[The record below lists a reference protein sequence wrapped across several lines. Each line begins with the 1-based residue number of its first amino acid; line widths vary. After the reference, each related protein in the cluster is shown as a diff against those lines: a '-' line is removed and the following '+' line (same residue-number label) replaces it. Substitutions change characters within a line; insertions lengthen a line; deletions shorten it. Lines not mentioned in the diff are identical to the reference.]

1 VNREEGI
8 KGWRGREN
16 EERGYEWKVN
26 REEG

>member
-16 EERGYEWKVN
+16 EERVVGGKMKMDE
-26 REEG
+26 R